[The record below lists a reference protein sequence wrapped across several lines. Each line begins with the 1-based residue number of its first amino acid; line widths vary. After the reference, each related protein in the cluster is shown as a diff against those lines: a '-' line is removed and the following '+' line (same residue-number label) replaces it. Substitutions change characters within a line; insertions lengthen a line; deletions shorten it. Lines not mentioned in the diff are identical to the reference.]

1 VRRKTRGGVDVE
13 EELAVVVVVVG
24 EMRSVM
30 MSRGGSLLV
39 ACQVVALVTR
49 RVMPSVFHATCRA

>member
-1 VRRKTRGGVDVE
+1 
-13 EELAVVVVVVG
+13 
-24 EMRSVM
+24 MRSVM